1 MKMITLTKRLPRT
14 RSATTSTESRST
26 PETADRA
33 RLAIERMVSIT

>member
-1 MKMITLTKRLPRT
+1 MITLTKLRDALRHNQFRVT
-14 RSATTSTESRST
+14 VD